1 MARHVNPPSD
11 DQPVDTTV
19 DPDIRPPD
27 REALEAVEDDE
38 PQENR
43 RIVGELIEQVEDKPA
58 EPEIKLTHE
67 ERADLERLL
76 TVGRRYKTIN
86 VADHEVRIR
95 TLKTG
100 DEMRIGLYT
109 KPYLESHAFARAH
122 QIAVIASGLVEIKKN
137 GVQQDLWTSLKEVTD
152 PDEIFAKNVDALKEF
167 HPPVIVRI
175 YDEIMTLEREFAE
188 LAVKLGKLLG

>member
-1 MARHVNPPSD
+1 MTQPSED
-11 DQPVDTTV
+11 RPVDTSI

-27 REALEAVEDDE
+27 REALAALEESGE
-38 PQENR
+38 TENR
-43 RIVGELIEQVEDKPA
+43 RIVGELIEVAEEAPA
-58 EPEIKLTHE
+58 EPEITLTHE
-67 ERADLERLL
+67 ERQDFERLL

-86 VADHEVRIR
+86 VADHDIRIR
-95 TLKTG
+95 TLKTA

-122 QIAVIASGLVEIKKN
+122 QVAVIASGLVEIRKN
-137 GVQQDLWTSLKEVTD
+137 GVEQELWTSLKEVTD

-167 HPPVIVRI
+167 HPPVIAKI
-175 YDEIMTLEREFAE
+175 YEEIMNLEREFAQ

>member
-1 MARHVNPPSD
+1 MTASSEDR
-11 DQPVDTTV
+11 PVDTTI

-27 REALEAVEDDE
+27 REVLEAVGE
-38 PQENR
+38 PVEEENR
-43 RIVGELIEQVEDKPA
+43 RIVGELIEPVEDKPA
-58 EPEIKLTHE
+58 EPEIKLTNE
-67 ERADLERLL
+67 ERQDLERLL

-122 QIAVIASGLVEIKKN
+122 QIAVIASGLVSIKKN
-137 GVQQDLWTSLKEVTD
+137 GIDQDLWTSLKEVTD

-167 HPPVIVRI
+167 HPPVVVKI